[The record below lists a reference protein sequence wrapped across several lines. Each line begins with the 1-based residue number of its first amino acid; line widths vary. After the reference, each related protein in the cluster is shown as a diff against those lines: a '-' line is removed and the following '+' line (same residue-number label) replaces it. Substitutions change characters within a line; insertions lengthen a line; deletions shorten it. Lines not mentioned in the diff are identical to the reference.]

1 MPLAVNVG
9 ARYAETD
16 ISVAAVQSFIKDVV
30 PTTDLTL
37 FSNEFGPATNIEQGD
52 SYANLLPSV
61 NVKLDLTDEMVLRFS
76 VYDSMTRPT
85 MSQLSP
91 ATTFNE
97 PRRQNLTASGGNPSL
112 KPFTSENWDLSFEW
126 YYADA
131 SYFTF
136 AVFSKEVEDFIVTL
150 TGEETFTFSDR
161 TAADGFRCNNDTGDN
176 LCAVGLSLDDTRP
189 DFDVVANT
197 EELNGASEVYTVS
210 RPQNT
215 ETTKVTGYE
224 VALTHVFE
232 NGFGVMANATV
243 VNADTDFLEGL
254 GDSQNLVVFYEQDNW
269 QARIAFNN
277 REAFLRN
284 VDNGFNGEPINTQTF
299 GQWDVSASYDINEN
313 FTVFVEGIN
322 VTEEELVQT
331 GRFDNQVYSIEDN
344 GARYAVGVRA
354 KF

>member
-1 MPLAVNVG
+1 M
-9 ARYAETD
+9 
-16 ISVAAVQSFIKDVV
+16 
-30 PTTDLTL
+30 
-37 FSNEFGPATNIEQGD
+37 
-52 SYANLLPSV
+52 
-61 NVKLDLTDEMVLRFS
+61 KLDLTDEMVLRFS

-136 AVFSKEVEDFIVTL
+136 AVFSKEVEDFIVSL

-161 TAADGFRCNNDTGDN
+161 TAADGFRCNNDSGDN
-176 LCAVGLSLDDTRP
+176 LCAVGLALDSTRP
-189 DFDVVANT
+189 DYDVVANT

-224 VALTHVFE
+224 VAVTHVFE

-284 VDNGFNGEPINTQTF
+284 VDNGFNGEPVNTQTF

-331 GRFDNQVYSIEDN
+331 GRFDNQVYSVEDN

>member
-1 MPLAVNVG
+1 M
-9 ARYAETD
+9 
-16 ISVAAVQSFIKDVV
+16 
-30 PTTDLTL
+30 
-37 FSNEFGPATNIEQGD
+37 
-52 SYANLLPSV
+52 
-61 NVKLDLTDEMVLRFS
+61 
-76 VYDSMTRPT
+76 
-85 MSQLSP
+85 
-91 ATTFNE
+91 
-97 PRRQNLTASGGNPSL
+97 
-112 KPFTSENWDLSFEW
+112 
-126 YYADA
+126 
-131 SYFTF
+131 
-136 AVFSKEVEDFIVTL
+136 TL
-150 TGEETFTFSDR
+150 TGEETLTFSDR

-313 FTVFVEGIN
+313 FTVKFTRLKTTELAMQWAFALSSKL
-322 VTEEELVQT
+322 VTNKRSVCLHT
-331 GRFDNQVYSIEDN
+331 AHI
-344 GARYAVGVRA
+344 
-354 KF
+354 